1 MFYLTYRFNETAIIT
16 VTVRA
21 LSIKTLKTHEQETP
35 LRELA
40 EFDDAMGTRHTI
52 ESATII
58 SIVPAPIKKRKR
70 GTC

>member
-16 VTVRA
+16 VTVTRINVGYIADAETKVERA
-21 LSIKTLKTHEQETP
+21 LTTFL
-35 LRELA
+35 
-40 EFDDAMGTRHTI
+40 DAMGTSHTI

-58 SIVPAPIKKRKR
+58 SIVPAPVRKRKR